1 MVNSATSHA
10 LPFGDKCGGSCFPN
24 CTEEYCDP
32 SKGCINIKKE
42 TKTTSSDMGNVYSPE
57 TRIYT
62 DAVELKET
70 YTSSGISE
78 INTILIKEQPEQM
91 SGMNVNYLTVGL
103 GAIISML
110 LFVITMQLCKNSQ
123 SAKRKK
129 STEQKGYC
137 SQVGYES
144 SHQIQ
149 HAGDGEYNMIS
160 LSQQNGQFM
169 QNMDHVYH
177 QIDECMELVQ
187 TTVFSN
193 IASDFKSEMS
203 EVNEPTYP
211 DKGMDNL
218 GDRSSKWY
226 SLPSIR
232 DKRSDTDSYIQPVI
246 VLENKPSNNK
256 KENSMYIDVLE

>member
-1 MVNSATSHA
+1 MNIEVAYLKFRIQLLGLDYSSYYVHKSNAI
-10 LPFGDKCGGSCFPN
+10 CF
-24 CTEEYCDP
+24 T
-32 SKGCINIKKE
+32 
-42 TKTTSSDMGNVYSPE
+42 GNVYSPE

-187 TTVFSN
+187 TTAFSN

-218 GDRSSKWY
+218 GDRSSKWF

-232 DKRSDTDSYIQPVI
+232 DKRSDTNSYIQPVI
-246 VLENKPSNNK
+246 VPENKPSNNK

>member
-1 MVNSATSHA
+1 MSMNIEVAYLKFRIQLLGLDYSTYYVHKSNAM
-10 LPFGDKCGGSCFPN
+10 CF
-24 CTEEYCDP
+24 T
-32 SKGCINIKKE
+32 
-42 TKTTSSDMGNVYSPE
+42 GNVYSPE

-169 QNMDHVYH
+169 QNMDHV
-177 QIDECMELVQ
+177 
-187 TTVFSN
+187 
-193 IASDFKSEMS
+193 
-203 EVNEPTYP
+203 
-211 DKGMDNL
+211 
-218 GDRSSKWY
+218 
-226 SLPSIR
+226 
-232 DKRSDTDSYIQPVI
+232 
-246 VLENKPSNNK
+246 
-256 KENSMYIDVLE
+256 